1 MYRFLLRP
9 RWIVFT
15 AVMAALVVVMVNLAL
30 WQLRRLDERQQFNR
44 IVSERLELAPV
55 AYDPTLLPGS
65 DPTAALLEDLEWRQ
79 ISVTGSY
86 DPTAQVL
93 IRDRSLDGAA
103 GFNVVTPLRLAD
115 GRFLAVQ
122 RGWVDATATAAPA
135 PPAGTV
141 ELAGRLRLG
150 QRKKHSWEKADP
162 AEGVLDRLNRVD
174 IARLDQQVDGDAVP
188 MYLEVAAS
196 APADPAVVLIPVPER
211 SDGPHLSYA
220 VQWFLFSAAAVIG
233 WVLVVRK
240 AASDRR
246 KKASRTAAPAGSAPA
261 SPPTATLTDAQ

>member
-15 AVMAALVVVMVNLAL
+15 VVMGALVVVMVNLAL

-44 IVSERLELAPV
+44 TVAERLELAPV
-55 AYDPTLLPGS
+55 AYDPALLPGS
-65 DPTAALLEDLEWRQ
+65 DPTAASLPELEWRQ
-79 ISVTGSY
+79 ITVSGTY
-86 DPTAQVL
+86 EPNAQVL

-122 RGWVDATATAAPA
+122 RGWVDATATSAPA
-135 PPAGTV
+135 PPAGSV

-188 MYLEVAAS
+188 MYLELAAS
-196 APADPAVVLIPVPER
+196 VPAESAVARIPVPER

-220 VQWFLFSAAAVIG
+220 VQWFLFSVAAIIG
-233 WVLVVRK
+233 WVLAVRK
-240 AASDRR
+240 AVSDRR
-246 KKASRTAAPAGSAPA
+246 KQAARGNGPTLPATPTPA
-261 SPPTATLTDAQ
+261 ADAQ